1 MYTIQTSDKSK
12 RVAFILCLF
21 GGFAGLH
28 HFYVG
33 RITTGLVYLF
43 TLGLFGIGWAFDLLL
58 IALGAFRDNVNAPL
72 RR

>member
-1 MYTIQTSDKSK
+1 MYTTQTSDKSK
-12 RVAFILCLF
+12 KVAFFLCLF
-21 GGFAGLH
+21 GGFVGLH

-58 IALGAFRDNVNAPL
+58 IVLGMFRDNVNAPL